1 MPLLMDYPEAS
12 AEQELL
18 IPVQVKGEERWRHIP
33 ASKLS
38 GGTMSSWYETS
49 LEEPIALS
57 FNIE

>member
-1 MPLLMDYPEAS
+1 MDYPEAS